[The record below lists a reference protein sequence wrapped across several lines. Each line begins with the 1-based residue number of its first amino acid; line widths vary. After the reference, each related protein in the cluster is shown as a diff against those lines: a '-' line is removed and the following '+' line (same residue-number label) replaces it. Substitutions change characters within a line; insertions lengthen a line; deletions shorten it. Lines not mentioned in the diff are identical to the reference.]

1 MANHFL
7 AISHDSLT
15 DGRIQREM
23 RIMIRVELPTTY
35 FYEKRVPNFHEVIFI
50 DKSFQKKKIYIFL
63 FGSEKVKSRGDEK
76 SHIY

>member
-1 MANHFL
+1 
-7 AISHDSLT
+7 
-15 DGRIQREM
+15 
-23 RIMIRVELPTTY
+23 MIRVELPTTY

-76 SHIY
+76 SHI